1 LLLKNWRS
9 DHVFSDQTHNADN
22 SLQQYMKEMI
32 DVRRAAETK
41 GDQYD
46 LFSGLL
52 DASEESVIDK
62 LSDSELMGGLLPI
75 SVP

>member
-1 LLLKNWRS
+1 
-9 DHVFSDQTHNADN
+9 
-22 SLQQYMKEMI
+22 MKEMI